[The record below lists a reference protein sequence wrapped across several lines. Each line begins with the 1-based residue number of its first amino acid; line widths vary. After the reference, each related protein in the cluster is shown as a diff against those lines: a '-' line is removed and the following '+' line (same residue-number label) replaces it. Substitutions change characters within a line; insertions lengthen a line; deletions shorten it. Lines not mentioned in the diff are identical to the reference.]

1 MTASERG
8 YLSIGEVLA
17 LLQEEFPDVTI
28 SKIRFLESQGL
39 IEPERTPSGYRK
51 FYGTDVERLR
61 FILREQRENYLPLR
75 VIRDRLDAGPDGDG
89 GEFDDEGAPAGAATA
104 DTASG
109 SDAAVRA
116 DAPEPAAAE
125 APAPSSVPAPIEPAP
140 ETEHVPVWLRKAPP
154 GVTRIGDRD
163 RLTHPSAALP
173 TTPAPLQ
180 LVASLPAEP
189 AEPEPATSVP
199 APSVPAAAV
208 PAAAVEPAGP
218 DEVVQLTIDE
228 LATQAGVDVAEI
240 RDLEKFG
247 LIAARAVGRTAY
259 YDGDA
264 VRMARLAAG
273 FLRHGIEPR
282 HLRMYKQAVER
293 ESALFEQVV
302 APLARQRNPKARAQA
317 ADALRELA
325 DHGAALRAL
334 LVTQALRDLQP

>member
-8 YLSIGEVLA
+8 YLSIGEVLS

-89 GEFDDEGAPAGAATA
+89 GELDDEGVPADAGGPGHAPEAEAETTEHPAEPDPALPAAATA
-104 DTASG
+104 
-109 SDAAVRA
+109 
-116 DAPEPAAAE
+116 
-125 APAPSSVPAPIEPAP
+125 EPAP
-140 ETEHVPVWLRKAPP
+140 EAEHVPVWLRKAPP

-163 RLTHPSAALP
+163 RSTHPSAALP
-173 TTPAPLQ
+173 STPAPLQ
-180 LVASLPAEP
+180 LVSSLPADPAPEP
-189 AEPEPATSVP
+189 AEPVP
-199 APSVPAAAV
+199 TT
-208 PAAAVEPAGP
+208 AVEPSAP

-317 ADALRELA
+317 ADALRELS

-334 LVTQALRDLQP
+334 LVAQALRDLQP